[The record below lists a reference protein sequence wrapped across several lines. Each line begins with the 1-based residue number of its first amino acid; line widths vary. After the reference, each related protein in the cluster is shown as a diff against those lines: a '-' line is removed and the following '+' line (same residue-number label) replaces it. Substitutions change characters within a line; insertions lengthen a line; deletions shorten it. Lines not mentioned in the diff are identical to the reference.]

1 MCAEHTLPSRGSP
14 LHSLPLPARRLHACL
29 SAWLTTSGEAS
40 LAVSTST
47 PRPLL
52 ASLPPVEPPAA
63 RAVHVLGL
71 CVKYLPQGGVSPD

>member
-1 MCAEHTLPSRGSP
+1 MCAEHTLPLPESP
-14 LHSLPLPARRLHACL
+14 LHSLPLPARRLHECL
-29 SAWLTTSGEAS
+29 AAWLTTSDES
-40 LAVSTST
+40 SRAVSTSA